1 MCSDRQLCNIFP
13 SLQVAPV
20 LVERRVMG
28 DEEVRKS
35 RRVLDQKLVLG
46 FLVTALS
53 LTQGILAWWF
63 ALLVGT
69 MSLFVRRVI
78 KVMTMKY

>member
-46 FLVTALS
+46 FLGTALS
-53 LTQGILAWWF
+53 LTQGTLAWWF
-63 ALLVGT
+63 VLLVGT
-69 MSLFVRRVI
+69 MSLFVR
-78 KVMTMKY
+78 